1 MDNFTRKSNR
11 LKNYN
16 YSSNGLYFIT
26 VCVNDMECLFGHV
39 DMESNMVILND
50 DGKRVDFY
58 IQKIDEV
65 DNYIIMPNH
74 IHFIIRLDKD
84 RNNKSIQRIIS
95 GFKRAVSMD
104 FGYSPWQKSFHDHI
118 IKSDEEYAN
127 IWNYVENNANKWK
140 DDCFYRE

>member
-11 LKNYN
+11 LKNYD

-26 VCVNDMECLFGHV
+26 VCVNDMKCLFGYV
-39 DMESNMVILND
+39 DMENNMVILND
-50 DGKRVDFY
+50 DGKRVDFF

>member
-11 LKNYN
+11 LKNYD

-26 VCVNDMECLFGHV
+26 VCVNDMECLFGYV
-39 DMESNMVILND
+39 DMENNMVILND

-140 DDCFYRE
+140 DDCFYRD

>member
-11 LKNYN
+11 LKNYD
-16 YSSNGLYFIT
+16 YSSNGIYFIT
-26 VCVNDMECLFGHV
+26 VCVKNMERLFGNV
-39 DMESNMVILND
+39 DMENNMVILNY
-50 DGKRVDFY
+50 DGNRVDFF

-65 DNYIIMPNH
+65 DNYIMMPNH

-84 RNNKSIQRIIS
+84 SKNKSIQRIIS

>member
-11 LKNYN
+11 LKNYD

-26 VCVNDMECLFGHV
+26 VCVNDMECLFGYV
-39 DMESNMVILND
+39 DMENNMVILND

>member
-11 LKNYN
+11 LKNYD

-26 VCVNDMECLFGHV
+26 VCAKDMERLFGHV
-39 DMESNMVILND
+39 DMENNMVILND

-74 IHFIIRLDKD
+74 IHFIICLDKD

-118 IKSDEEYAN
+118 IKSDKEYAN

>member
-11 LKNYN
+11 LKNYD

-26 VCVNDMECLFGHV
+26 VCVNDMECLFGYV
-39 DMESNMVILND
+39 DMENNMVILND
-50 DGKRVDFY
+50 DGNRVDFF

-84 RNNKSIQRIIS
+84 RKNKSIQRIIS

>member
-11 LKNYN
+11 LKNYD
-16 YSSNGLYFIT
+16 YSSNGIYFIT
-26 VCVNDMECLFGHV
+26 VCVNDMKCLFGYV
-39 DMESNMVILND
+39 DMENNMVILND

-140 DDCFYRE
+140 DDCFYRD

>member
-11 LKNYN
+11 LKNYD
-16 YSSNGLYFIT
+16 YSSNGIYFIT
-26 VCVNDMECLFGHV
+26 VCVKNMERLFGHV
-39 DMESNMVILND
+39 DMENNMVILND

-74 IHFIIRLDKD
+74 IHFIICLDKD

-140 DDCFYRE
+140 DDCFYRD

>member
-11 LKNYN
+11 LKNYD
-16 YSSNGLYFIT
+16 YSSNGIYFIT
-26 VCVNDMECLFGHV
+26 VCVNDMKCLFGYV
-39 DMESNMVILND
+39 DMENNMVILND

-104 FGYSPWQKSFHDHI
+104 LGYSPWQKSFHDHI

-140 DDCFYRE
+140 DDCFYRD

>member
-11 LKNYN
+11 LKNYD
-16 YSSNGLYFIT
+16 YSSNGIYFIT
-26 VCVNDMECLFGHV
+26 VCVNDMKCLFGRV
-39 DMESNMVILND
+39 DMENNMVILND

-140 DDCFYRE
+140 DDCFYRD

>member
-11 LKNYN
+11 LKNYD

-26 VCVNDMECLFGHV
+26 VCVKNMERLFGNV
-39 DMESNMVILND
+39 DMENNMVILND

-74 IHFIIRLDKD
+74 IHFIFRLDKD

>member
-11 LKNYN
+11 LKNYD
-16 YSSNGLYFIT
+16 YSNNGIYFIT
-26 VCVNDMECLFGHV
+26 VCVKNMERLFGYV
-39 DMESNMVILND
+39 DMENNMVILND

-74 IHFIIRLDKD
+74 IHFIFRLDKD

-118 IKSDEEYAN
+118 INSDEEYAN

-140 DDCFYRE
+140 DDCFYRD

>member
-11 LKNYN
+11 LKNYD
-16 YSSNGLYFIT
+16 YSSNGIYFIT
-26 VCVNDMECLFGHV
+26 VCVKNMERLFGNV
-39 DMESNMVILND
+39 DMENNMVVLND

-74 IHFIIRLDKD
+74 IHFIICLDKD

>member
-1 MDNFTRKSNR
+1 M
-11 LKNYN
+11 KNYD
-16 YSSNGLYFIT
+16 YSNNGIYFIT
-26 VCVNDMECLFGHV
+26 VCVKNMERLFGYV
-39 DMESNMVILND
+39 DMENNMVILND

-74 IHFIIRLDKD
+74 IHFIFRLDKD

-118 IKSDEEYAN
+118 INSDEEYAN

-140 DDCFYRE
+140 DDCFYRD

>member
-11 LKNYN
+11 LKNYD

-26 VCVNDMECLFGHV
+26 VCANDMECLFGYV
-39 DMESNMVILND
+39 DMENNMIILND
-50 DGKRVDFY
+50 DGKRVNFY

-140 DDCFYRE
+140 DDCFYRD

>member
-11 LKNYN
+11 LKNYD
-16 YSSNGLYFIT
+16 YSSNGIYFIT
-26 VCVNDMECLFGHV
+26 VCVNDMKCLFGHV
-39 DMESNMVILND
+39 DMENNMVILND
-50 DGKRVDFY
+50 DGNRVDFF

-104 FGYSPWQKSFHDHI
+104 FDYSPWQKSFHDHI

>member
-11 LKNYN
+11 LKNYD
-16 YSSNGLYFIT
+16 YSNNGIYFIT
-26 VCVNDMECLFGHV
+26 VCVKNMERLFGYV
-39 DMESNMVILND
+39 DMENNMVILND

-74 IHFIIRLDKD
+74 IHFIICLDKD

-140 DDCFYRE
+140 DDCFYRD

>member
-11 LKNYN
+11 LKNYD
-16 YSSNGLYFIT
+16 YSSNGIYFIT
-26 VCVNDMECLFGHV
+26 VCANDMECLFGHV
-39 DMESNMVILND
+39 DMENNMVVLND

>member
-1 MDNFTRKSNR
+1 M
-11 LKNYN
+11 KNYD

-26 VCVNDMECLFGHV
+26 VCVNDMECLFGYV
-39 DMESNMVILND
+39 DMENNMVILND

>member
-11 LKNYN
+11 LKNYD
-16 YSSNGLYFIT
+16 YSSNGIYFIT
-26 VCVNDMECLFGHV
+26 VCVKNMERLFGHV
-39 DMESNMVILND
+39 DMENNMVILND
-50 DGKRVDFY
+50 YGKRVDFY

-104 FGYSPWQKSFHDHI
+104 LGYSPWQKSFHDHI

-140 DDCFYRE
+140 DDCFYRD

>member
-11 LKNYN
+11 LKNYD
-16 YSSNGLYFIT
+16 YSSNGIYFIT
-26 VCVNDMECLFGHV
+26 VCVNDMECLFGQV
-39 DMESNMVILND
+39 DMENNMVVLND

-74 IHFIIRLDKD
+74 IHFIICLDKD

-140 DDCFYRE
+140 DDCFYRD

>member
-11 LKNYN
+11 LKNYD
-16 YSSNGLYFIT
+16 YSNNGIYFIT
-26 VCVNDMECLFGHV
+26 VCVKNMERLFGYV
-39 DMESNMVILND
+39 DMENNMVILND

-84 RNNKSIQRIIS
+84 RKNKSIQRIIS